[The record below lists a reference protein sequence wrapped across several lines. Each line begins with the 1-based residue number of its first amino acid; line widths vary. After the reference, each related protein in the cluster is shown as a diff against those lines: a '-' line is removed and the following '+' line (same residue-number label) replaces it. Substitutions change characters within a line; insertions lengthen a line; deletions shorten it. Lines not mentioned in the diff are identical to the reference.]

1 MERKEIQLSMIT
13 REPGGRYAKRS
24 KPDRERQIL
33 CDLTYVWNLKVK
45 LIETKNIGC
54 RGGGVGEMGW
64 SKGTNFY
71 YKTRTFWGSRV
82 PHGDSRQ
89 RYHIVCLTVAK
100 PVGLKCSQHTHSKV
114 TV

>member
-1 MERKEIQLSMIT
+1 MERKEIQLSMTT

-54 RGGGVGEMGW
+54 RGWWSGGNGLV
-64 SKGTNFY
+64 KGY
-71 YKTRTFWGSRV
+71 E
-82 PHGDSRQ
+82 
-89 RYHIVCLTVAK
+89 L
-100 PVGLKCSQHTHSKV
+100 LL
-114 TV
+114 